1 MNGPETTPLPR
12 LRAARTALHAHGLV
26 QANLLAGPVARSW
39 QRCVAH
45 GLSPKQQIEPIVAPS
60 AHLRSAIER
69 HAEMLAHARPVLDFL
84 HEQIRDTGS
93 LVVLAD
99 ADGMLLHAQGD
110 ETFVQ
115 RAARVSLRP
124 GACWGETTRGTNA
137 IGTALLERAPVV
149 VHGGEH
155 FLDAFGSLTCSAAP
169 ILDSTGRTLGVV
181 DISSD
186 QSTRHPHTL
195 ALVRSAARMIED
207 RVFLAH
213 HAVHWRVH
221 LHPRLEGLGTV
232 GEGLLALT
240 EDGWIV
246 GANAAACSWLGL
258 GPGEVGA
265 CTVLGVFGLGADE
278 LLGDND
284 TPRQR
289 RLPRGASLWS
299 RCEPPRRARLVANA
313 SQTGAVRH
321 ARSHSLAGDV
331 DPQLLAAHDRGRR
344 ALGAGL
350 VLLLQGESGTGKDV
364 FARALH
370 ASSARHAGPFV
381 AVNCAS
387 IPETLIEAELFG
399 YVGGA
404 FSGARREGA
413 PGHSRQ
419 ASGGTLFL
427 DEIGDMP
434 LSLQTRLLRVLEE
447 RRVLPLGGSR
457 PIAVDVQ
464 LIAATHHD
472 LRAAVAA
479 GRFRSDLYFRVH
491 GFAVQLPPLRQRH
504 DLRSLCDTMLAEAR
518 PSAPP
523 QLATAVANAMHAFP
537 WPGNLRQLRS
547 ALTAAAAMLEPHET
561 TIDWVHLPDDLRA
574 ELRGERTAPP
584 PGPTVDLRSTSDRAI
599 REAIARCGRNMS
611 EAARQ
616 LGISRN
622 TLYRRLRQMPDA

>member
-39 QRCVAH
+39 QRCVEN
-45 GLSPKQQIEPIVAPS
+45 GLSPTQPIEPVVSAS
-60 AHLRSAIER
+60 AHLRSAVER

-169 ILDSTGRTLGVV
+169 ILDSTGRPLGVV

-186 QSTRHPHTL
+186 HRTRHPHTL

-213 HAVHWRVH
+213 HAAHWRVH
-221 LHPRLEGLGTV
+221 LHPRLEGLGSV
-232 GEGLLALT
+232 GEGLVALT

-246 GANAAACSWLGL
+246 GANATACSWLGL
-258 GPGEVGA
+258 GPGDLGA
-265 CTVLGVFGLGADE
+265 CTVHGVFGLAANE
-278 LLGDND
+278 LLDGSGA
-284 TPRQR
+284 PRQR
-289 RLPRGASLWS
+289 RLPRAGSLWS
-299 RCEPPRRARLVANA
+299 RSDAPLRSRLVA
-313 SQTGAVRH
+313 TGPEPAAAANPR
-321 ARSHSLAGDV
+321 AQPTSSDV
-331 DPQLLAAHDRGRR
+331 DPQLRAAQERGRR

-364 FARALH
+364 FARELH
-370 ASSARHAGPFV
+370 ARSPRHAGPFV

-387 IPETLIEAELFG
+387 IPEALVEAELFG

-413 PGHSRQ
+413 PGHFRE

-434 LSLQTRLLRVLEE
+434 LSLQTRLLRVLED
-447 RRVLPLGGSR
+447 RRVVPLGGSR
-457 PIAVDVQ
+457 PIPVDVQ
-464 LIAATHHD
+464 VIAATHQD

-479 GRFRSDLYFRVH
+479 GRFRSDLYYRVH
-491 GFAVQLPPLRQRH
+491 GLAVELPPLRRRR
-504 DLRSLCDTMLAEAR
+504 DFRSLCDAMLAEAR
-518 PSAPP
+518 PAAPP
-523 QLATAVANAMHAFP
+523 QLAASLASAMQAFS

-547 ALTAAAAMLEPHET
+547 VLTAATTMLEAHER
-561 TIDWVHLPDDLRA
+561 TIEWSHLPDDVRA
-574 ELRGERTAPP
+574 ELRAERTAPP
-584 PGPTVDLRSTSDRAI
+584 ACQPVDLREASDRAI
-599 REAIARCGRNMS
+599 RAAVVRCGRNMS